1 MTFRVDCARS
11 LFYLTYRKGR
21 KMRRRLSA
29 FFWGILLV
37 VLCTCETFAAS
48 IPQADT
54 PEYKVAF
61 YAFDCYHM
69 QDEDGKRT
77 GYGYEMMQL
86 VSKYLQCTFSYVG
99 YDKTPAECVEMLRNG
114 ELDIYTAAKRTPERE
129 AEFAFSKHPTITA
142 LTCMNVKVGNT
153 NVIPGD
159 YSTYEGLRVGLL
171 ERHTY
176 NDSFLEFTKEK
187 GFSCEIFYYETPT
200 ELSDA
205 LISGEVDA
213 VVNSY
218 MRFPEDETV
227 IENFGQTPYYIMARK
242 EDQGL
247 LDQMDNAIDR
257 MNQETPNWRSDLY
270 NKYYGVQNQNTE
282 FTKEEAELLE
292 KLKADETVIRGVM
305 DPDGKPY
312 SWYEDGEAYGIV
324 ADLFKAT
331 AKKLGLDYEIVQVST
346 RDEYEDLVKSGN
358 VDIWMD
364 LDSSYNDTGEFAYKT
379 TDPYLTT
386 TVSLLR
392 RRGSSGKIQKLAM
405 IESNLSVNRI
415 VEETW
420 PNAEIVLVDDRE
432 ECEKKVVDGEVDGAL
447 LMSYVAQRFAREDI
461 QNRLT
466 VEIVPGATL
475 NIEMGVNS
483 NDNCLFYGLWEKAL
497 SETSAQLSAEIV
509 QNYIEQSERVNI
521 VAYVFD
527 HPIYLVVLI
536 CCVCLIIF
544 VSALY
549 VQSVHSKNKQQH
561 IAQELSVAL
570 KDAKEAN
577 EAKQNFFSKMSH
589 DIRTPLNVVLGM
601 TQIAQKYKND
611 SARLERSLDSIT
623 TEGNYLLTLINSI
636 LDVNQLEYG
645 HVELL
650 KEPFVPAECMHHSVE
665 ILRPLAEKKEQ
676 ELTVKCSG
684 EDQVVVGDGNR
695 LQQIMINIVSN
706 AIKYTEAGGK
716 IQVEL
721 ECLPGDRVRFVCRD
735 NGIGMS
741 SEFVKHICE
750 DYVRAEDS
758 RISRTEGTGLGM
770 SVVKG
775 FTDLMKGTLSVESEE
790 GKGSVFTVEIPF
802 KEASE
807 EQKEA
812 ILHPVQEDEDH
823 NASFNGKRV
832 LLVEDNMLNA
842 EIATELLQSIGLVV
856 DWAENG
862 EDGLKKF
869 EASAPGG
876 YFAVFMDIQMPVM
889 DGVEATRRI
898 RNCDRPDNDVPIFA
912 MTANT
917 FASDRKVCREAGMN
931 GYIPKPINIKDIEG
945 TLRDISP
952 EFGCCSPE
960 LPSTE

>member
-1 MTFRVDCARS
+1 
-11 LFYLTYRKGR
+11 
-21 KMRRRLSA
+21 MRRRLSA
-29 FFWGILLV
+29 FFWGFVLV

-69 QDEDGKRT
+69 QDEDGKRS

-86 VSKYLQCTFSYVG
+86 ISKYLQCTFSYEG
-99 YDKTPAECVEMLRNG
+99 YEKTAAECVEMLRNG
-114 ELDIYTAAKRTPERE
+114 ELDIYTAAKKTPERE
-129 AEFAFSKHPTITA
+129 AEFAFSRHPTITA
-142 LTCMNVKVGNT
+142 ITCMNVKVGNT
-153 NVIPGD
+153 SVIPGD
-159 YSTYEGLRVGLL
+159 YSTYEGLRIGLL
-171 ERHTY
+171 ARHTY
-176 NDSFLEFTKEK
+176 NDSFLEFTREK
-187 GFSCEIFYYETPT
+187 GFSCEIFYYDTPT

-205 LISGEVDA
+205 LINGEVDA
-213 VVNSY
+213 LVNSY

-242 EDQGL
+242 EDQDL

-257 MNQETPNWRSDLY
+257 LNQETPNWRSDLY
-270 NKYYGVQNQNTE
+270 NKYYGVQSQNTE
-282 FTKEEAELLE
+282 FTKEESEFLE
-292 KLKADETVIRGVM
+292 ELKAAGTVIRGVM
-305 DPDGKPY
+305 DPDGSPY
-312 SWYEDGEAYGIV
+312 SWYEDGEACGIA

-331 AKKLGLDYEIVQVST
+331 AEKLGLDYEIVAVST
-346 RDEYEDLVKSGN
+346 REEYQKLIESKD

-364 LDSSYNDTGEFAYKT
+364 LDSSYNDEGEFAYKT

-392 RRGSSGKIQKLAM
+392 RRGSAGKIQKLAM
-405 IESNLSVNRI
+405 SENNISMKRI
-415 VEETW
+415 VAETW
-420 PNAEIVLVDDRE
+420 PEAEIVLLANRE
-432 ECEKKVVDGEVDGAL
+432 ECAEKVADGEVDGAL
-447 LMSYVAQRFAREDI
+447 LMSYIAQRLAREDI
-461 QNRLT
+461 QNRLS
-466 VEIVPGATL
+466 VDIVPGASL
-475 NIEMGVNS
+475 NLEMGVNAK
-483 NDNCLFYGLWEKAL
+483 DDYLFYGLWEKTLAEV
-497 SETSAQLSAEIV
+497 SEQLGAEIV
-509 QNYIEQSERVNI
+509 QGYVEETEAVNA
-521 VAYVFD
+521 VAFLFD
-527 HPIYLVVLI
+527 HPVYLIVVI
-536 CCVCLIIF
+536 CVVCLILFIS
-544 VSALY
+544 VLY
-549 VQSVHSKNKQQH
+549 VMSVKRKNQQKR
-561 IAQELSVAL
+561 IAEELAAAL
-570 KDAKEAN
+570 KDAKEAT

-645 HVELL
+645 YIELL
-650 KEPFVPAECMHHSVE
+650 EEPFAPVECMCHSVE

-676 ELTVKCSG
+676 DLTVKYNK
-684 EDQVVVGDGNR
+684 EDCVVVGDGNR
-695 LQQIMINIVSN
+695 FQQIMINIISN
-706 AIKYTEAGGK
+706 AIKYTNAGGK
-716 IQVEL
+716 IEVEL
-721 ECLPGDRVRFVCRD
+721 QYLPGNRYRFICRD

-741 SEFVKHICE
+741 PDFVKHICD
-750 DYVRAEDS
+750 DYARAEDS

-790 GKGSVFTVEIPF
+790 GKGSVFTVELPF
-802 KEASE
+802 KEASA

-812 ILHPVQEDEDH
+812 ILHPVQEDEEW

-862 EDGLKKF
+862 EDGLRKF
-869 EASAPGG
+869 EASAPGE

-889 DGVEATRRI
+889 DGVEATRQI
-898 RNCDRPDNDVPIFA
+898 RNCDRTDNDVPIFA

-945 TLRDISP
+945 TLR
-952 EFGCCSPE
+952 EE
-960 LPSTE
+960 MNEHEV